1 MARPATAD
9 HLRSKKKRATKVI
22 EVVLDPD
29 AAQAVRDAEWKV
41 DEAEARLRLSPDDEN
56 AQAAVWAAK
65 EELGGLR
72 AQAATDDAV
81 VTLRFRA
88 IGHVA
93 YDELVRAHPPVADQI
108 VEAKAAGGDLN
119 YNAYTFPPAV
129 VAASLEEPKM
139 TLAEVA
145 ELWESPDWNLA
156 ELSALFSAA
165 VEVNSRRVT
174 LDLGKDSSGTAP
186 TAPKSDGAPTVA
198 SPTASS

>member
-9 HLRSKKKRATKVI
+9 HLRSKKKRATKVV

-29 AAQAVRDAEWKV
+29 AARAVHDAEGKV
-41 DEAEARLRLSPDDEN
+41 DQAEAALRVAPDDEA
-56 AQAAVWAAK
+56 AQQAVWTAK
-65 EELGGLR
+65 ADLDTLR
-72 AQAATDDAV
+72 AAAAAADAV
-81 VTLRFRA
+81 VTLTFRS

-93 YDELVRAHPPVADQI
+93 YDELVRAHPPVADQ
-108 VEAKAAGGDLN
+108 VAEAKAAGGDLN
-119 YNAYTFPPAV
+119 YNALTFPPAL

-139 TLAEVA
+139 TAAEVA

-156 ELSALFSAA
+156 ELSALFQAA
-165 VEVNSRRVT
+165 IEVNSRRVT

-186 TAPKSDGAPTVA
+186 TATKSRGARSTA